1 MIEVPVKNTLNEP
14 KGTIGLSDA
23 IFGVPV
29 VTPVMHEVL
38 QMQQA
43 CMRQGTA
50 VTKTKGFV
58 RGGGKK
64 PWRQKGTGRARAGS
78 RRSPLWRGGGTI
90 FGPQMRSYAYSVSK
104 KKARL
109 ALLMALSSKVA
120 EGKLTVL
127 EEMTLGEVKTR
138 SMAYLLKKLQLE
150 GNILILVVQKTEE
163 LDRASRNLPRV
174 HLQEVQR
181 MNLYDLLCAD
191 TLLTTRRDLERLSEV
206 WRESA

>member
-1 MIEVPVKNTLNEP
+1 MIEVSVKNTLNEP
-14 KGTIGLSDA
+14 KGSIELSDA

-29 VTPVMHEVL
+29 VPPILHEIL
-38 QMQQA
+38 QMQRA
-43 CMRQGTA
+43 SMRQGSA
-50 VTKTKGFV
+50 ATKTKGFV

-90 FGPQMRSYAYSVSK
+90 FGPEPRSYAYSVPK

-109 ALLMALSSKVA
+109 ALFMALSSKVK
-120 EGKLTVL
+120 EGKLVVL
-127 EEMTLGEVKTR
+127 EEMTLGETKTR
-138 SMAYLLKKLQLE
+138 SMAYLLNKLQLE
-150 GNILILVVQKTEE
+150 GNILILVMQKTEE
-163 LDRASRNLPRV
+163 LDRVSRNLPKV
-174 HLQEVQR
+174 NLLEVR
-181 MNLYDLLCAD
+181 RINVYDLLCAD